1 MTETPSPAAPLRAP
15 SPTARLR
22 VDIWSDVAC
31 PWCYIGKRRFEAALS
46 RVPFR
51 DRVDV
56 SWHSFQLDPG
66 LPEHYD
72 GTELDYLAE
81 RKGLP
86 REQVL
91 QMFEQVS
98 SAAAGE
104 GLEYDFDAVKVAN
117 TWTAHRLLHL
127 AAEHGAADA
136 LKEALLSGHF
146 EHGLDLGSRDELLA
160 AATAAGLPGDAVVRV
175 LDTDAYADAVREDV
189 EQARALGIG
198 GVPFFVLDMKYGVSG
213 AQSAEALE
221 QALTQAWSELPVL
234 QPAAGSAAGAACGV
248 DGCD

>member
-1 MTETPSPAAPLRAP
+1 MTDTPSPAAPLRAP
-15 SPTARLR
+15 GPAARLR
-22 VDIWSDVAC
+22 VDVWSDVAC
-31 PWCYIGKRRFEAALS
+31 PWCYIGKRRFETALA
-46 RVPFR
+46 RVPFG

-56 SWHSFQLDPG
+56 AWHSFQLDPG

-72 GTELDYLAE
+72 GTELDYLSE
-81 RKGLP
+81 RKGMA
-86 REQVL
+86 REQVAG
-91 QMFEQVS
+91 MFEHVS
-98 SAAAGE
+98 AMAAGE
-104 GLEYDFDAVKVAN
+104 GLAYDFDAVKVAN

-127 AAEHGAADA
+127 AAERGLSGT

-160 AATAAGLPGDAVVRV
+160 VATGAGLAEDDVVRV
-175 LDTDAYADAVREDV
+175 LDSEAYSDAVSDDV
-189 EQARALGIG
+189 EQARRLGIS

-213 AQSAEALE
+213 AQSAEAFE

-234 QPAAGSAAGAACGV
+234 QAAGGSADGDACGV